1 MLRCCS
7 PPVSPWA
14 WKSIVLGSL
23 HIFRSV
29 LAKDSG
35 WRGPQ
40 SLTRCMTTKLKYQIS
55 LTLRLFN
62 RSAFFASKG
71 HQRQWKRKKRTAGRK
86 KKKREKHFTKRCS
99 PSQESRQRRGG
110 RVGFST
116 PIIVTFRVTERIHWI
131 TDRQVSG
138 TVISYFEWPV
148 IRIVSERGITDRY
161 RNRFDTEPVR
171 TLYIHTY
178 IEKPG
183 SIGYYE
189 SKYKFFLPPRFHG
202 WN

>member
-1 MLRCCS
+1 MKETRHASTANREKETCSVRKKKKKKKMLRCCS

-71 HQRQWKRKKRTAGRK
+71 HQRQWKRKKRTAGQK
-86 KKKREKHFTKRCS
+86 KKKKGKTFYKTLFSVPGKQAEERRQSRIFNSDNSHFSGNRANPLNHRS
-99 PSQESRQRRGG
+99 PSKWNG
-110 RVGFST
+110 
-116 PIIVTFRVTERIHWI
+116 
-131 TDRQVSG
+131 
-138 TVISYFEWPV
+138 YFVFWMA
-148 IRIVSERGITDRY
+148 RD
-161 RNRFDTEPVR
+161 
-171 TLYIHTY
+171 
-178 IEKPG
+178 
-183 SIGYYE
+183 
-189 SKYKFFLPPRFHG
+189 
-202 WN
+202 